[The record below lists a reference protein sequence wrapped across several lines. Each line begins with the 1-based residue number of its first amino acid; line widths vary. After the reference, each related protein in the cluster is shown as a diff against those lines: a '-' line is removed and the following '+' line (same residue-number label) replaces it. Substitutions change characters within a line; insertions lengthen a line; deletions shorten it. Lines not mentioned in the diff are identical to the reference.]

1 MDDYDHYFL
10 ENSYLVRRRLK
21 LKRKKCWV
29 NDILA
34 KRKEFGEFHHLY
46 ADLKKDD
53 KTFFDYYRMHQDTFN
68 YILDAIRETIEKTSN
83 FRETISPEE
92 RLIVN
97 KNRVVIWILLLRLK
111 KYII

>member
-34 KRKEFGEFHHLY
+34 KREEFVKFHHLY
-46 ADLKKDD
+46 ADLKKDE
-53 KTFFDYYRMHQDTFN
+53 KTFFDCYRMHQDTFN

-92 RLIVN
+92 RLSVT
-97 KNRVVIWILLLRLK
+97 LR
-111 KYII
+111 